1 MIDDLFIFDG
11 VVHVYDMS
19 DENLKLERPDTAPF
33 VQSWRAELAPM
44 RYPTPNSQFG
54 DDFEWKRAFSVQ
66 DMYDLEFVESPV
78 DMAMAH
84 AVPVWD
90 WFGKSFAP
98 LKAQYEFAAAHP
110 DRVVLCG
117 AVDPIHHGVD
127 GALKEMEYQVKELGA
142 RSFKFYN
149 GHIDKS
155 WRCDDKEI
163 AYPLY
168 RKAAELGV
176 DVLQFHK
183 GLPFGEW
190 DVDVLRP
197 IDIQAPAREFRD
209 MKFIVH
215 HLALPYVDELISIAA
230 RFPNVYMAL
239 SGVMNYLR
247 IAPRE
252 VQHQLGK
259 MLRNVGP
266 HKLIWG
272 SEAAMTGPPGP
283 FLKNFVDLQ
292 MPEDLCDGYG
302 YPQIT
307 HEDKRMIL
315 GGNMAGLL
323 GIDVPAKI
331 KQLSGTER

>member
-33 VQSWRAELAPM
+33 VQSWRAEVAPM

-66 DMYDLEFVESPV
+66 DMYNLEFVESPV

-90 WFGKSFAP
+90 WFGESFAP
-98 LKAQYEFAAAHP
+98 LKAQYEFASAHP

-176 DVLQFHK
+176 DILQFHK

-197 IDIQAPAREFRD
+197 IDIQARRA
-209 MKFIVH
+209 
-215 HLALPYVDELISIAA
+215 S
-230 RFPNVYMAL
+230 
-239 SGVMNYLR
+239 
-247 IAPRE
+247 
-252 VQHQLGK
+252 
-259 MLRNVGP
+259 
-266 HKLIWG
+266 
-272 SEAAMTGPPGP
+272 
-283 FLKNFVDLQ
+283 
-292 MPEDLCDGYG
+292 
-302 YPQIT
+302 
-307 HEDKRMIL
+307 
-315 GGNMAGLL
+315 
-323 GIDVPAKI
+323 
-331 KQLSGTER
+331 SGT